1 MDNEQTPELE
11 AINKVS
17 EKVEGF
23 QKKLGDKM
31 DKKEFDVVKSQ
42 IETLEKNFKSMDD
55 AKIMD
60 TVKSI
65 NESIGKFQTQIEEMQ
80 EDVANAKNAKQAANV
95 RKSIG
100 QLFVDAIEKQKFDLQ
115 SVFKKGAAHFN
126 VEIDAP
132 VNKVVGTMTTA
143 NVDAVGTNSIPFS
156 LADPEFGLTRIV
168 RRAPFLLQLANTSP
182 INTMYAQW
190 AEQENPE
197 GAANETAEGNDKNQ
211 VDFDWVEKSQKVEK
225 ITAYIKVSKEAL
237 ADLPGLRNE
246 IDTELQEL
254 VLLEADA
261 DLWDGDGTT
270 PTIKGITLFATAYS
284 TPAGLTPTNVS
295 EVIRCAIA
303 KVVAN
308 KFMPNY
314 IVMHP
319 TDVAAM
325 DLEKSEDDGHYM
337 LPPFRSA
344 DGQVISGVRVVENLG
359 VDQGD
364 FMVGDFTKWKVRI
377 REGFNIDVGLD
388 GDDFK
393 KNLVTILGEIR
404 LVSYVK
410 ANHAGA
416 FVFGTFA
423 DVLGS

>member
-1 MDNEQTPELE
+1 MADEILSPELA
-11 AINKVS
+11 AINKVA

-31 DKKEFDVVKSQ
+31 DKSELKTVTDAIEEMKKGVASKEIVDAIKA
-42 IETLEKNFKSMDD
+42 SMD
-55 AKIMD
+55 
-60 TVKSI
+60 
-65 NESIGKFQTQIEEMQ
+65 KFQTQLEEMQ
-80 EDVANAKNAKQAANV
+80 EDVNTSKGGGKHKDI

-100 QLFVDAIEKQKFDLQ
+100 QLFIEAIEKQKFDLHT
-115 SVFKKGAAHFN
+115 VARKGAQHFN
-126 VEIDAP
+126 VTIDAP
-132 VNKVVGTMTTA
+132 VQKVVGTMTTA
-143 NVDAVGTNSIPFS
+143 NVDAVGTNSIPFE
-156 LADPEFGLTRIV
+156 LADFEFGLTRIA

-182 INTMYAQW
+182 ISTMYAQW

-197 GAANETAEGNDKNQ
+197 GAANETAEGQDKSQ
-211 VDFDWVEKSQKVEK
+211 IDFDWVEKSQKVEK

-237 ADLPGLRNE
+237 SDLPALRNE

-284 TPAGLTPTNVS
+284 TPSGLTPTNVS

-303 KVVAN
+303 QVVAN
-308 KFMPNY
+308 TFMPNY

-325 DLEKSEDDGHYM
+325 DLEKSGDDGHYM

-364 FMVGDFTKWKVRI
+364 FLVGDFTKWKVRI

-388 GDDFK
+388 GNDFT

-423 DVLGS
+423 DVIGS